1 MLLVF
6 GGLPGTGKTTLAKC
20 IVPRLSAVH
29 IRIDTIEQAM
39 RDAGMT
45 IKGPEGY
52 LVGYA
57 LAADNLRL
65 GHTVIADSVNP
76 VEITRSAWRDV
87 ARRCNQ
93 EAVEIEVVCSDAD
106 KHRQRVESRTA
117 DLPGHEQPTWQ
128 QVLDRHYEPWN
139 GSMVIDTAG
148 HTPEQSAILLTH
160 ALENLDRK

>member
-1 MLLVF
+1 
-6 GGLPGTGKTTLAKC
+6 
-20 IVPRLSAVH
+20 
-29 IRIDTIEQAM
+29 
-39 RDAGMT
+39 MT